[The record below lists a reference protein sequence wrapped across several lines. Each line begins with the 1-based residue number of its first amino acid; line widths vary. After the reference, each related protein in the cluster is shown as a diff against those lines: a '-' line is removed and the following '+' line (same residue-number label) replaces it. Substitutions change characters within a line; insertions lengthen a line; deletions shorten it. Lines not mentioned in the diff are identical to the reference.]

1 MEEEDAVDRELGIV
15 ARDADLARRVERN
28 LLEGVAVG
36 DAVDEGNDEVE
47 ARREHGVELAEALD
61 HPRGLLGH
69 DLDGLERKEH
79 RHDDEHERK
88 DEKAADVHFFND
100 SV

>member
-1 MEEEDAVDRELGIV
+1 MSWVLSRVMQTWLGVSSGISLREW
-15 ARDADLARRVERN
+15 RH
-28 LLEGVAVG
+28 G

-88 DEKAADVHFFND
+88 DRESRLTYILFQ
-100 SV
+100 

>member
-1 MEEEDAVDRELGIV
+1 M
-15 ARDADLARRVERN
+15 
-28 LLEGVAVG
+28 
-36 DAVDEGNDEVE
+36 
-47 ARREHGVELAEALD
+47 ELAEALD